1 MYVMGTESFKDYLRT
16 FGFNVTE
23 EAEDDVEIVLCGFD
37 RELTYKKL
45 KGCANCCPKA
55 QEAALPLT
63 PTGCVRRISDTCR
76 IAAACA
82 G

>member
-1 MYVMGTESFKDYLRT
+1 MGTGSFKDYMRT

-45 KGCANCCPKA
+45 KDVCKLLSQGSKLLCH
-55 QEAALPLT
+55 
-63 PTGCVRRISDTCR
+63 
-76 IAAACA
+76 
-82 G
+82 

>member
-1 MYVMGTESFKDYLRT
+1 MGTGSFKDYMRT

-45 KGCANCCPKA
+45 KDVCKLLSQGSRSYFCH
-55 QEAALPLT
+55 
-63 PTGCVRRISDTCR
+63 
-76 IAAACA
+76 
-82 G
+82 